1 MEIDELNIKE
11 PQKNLSGFVEEV
23 ALSDIV
29 QLVCLSRLERKLSL
43 KKNNKTGYIYFA
55 DGEVIHAQMDDLQGQ
70 DAFYNLFSFHP
81 ARFLLAKESSEIK
94 TIEIPWNF
102 LLMEA
107 FRIADEKQNL
117 GISSQDGIAKKVMV
131 VDDSRIVGMIM
142 TKILHDELGVETV
155 IIAKNGKE
163 ALELMEQHRPDFI
176 TLDINMTVL
185 GGGEAIKYIMIRSPS
200 PIFIMSGL
208 TNESFIKIMEF
219 FRLGALDYI
228 PKPRDN
234 SAVPAIKSRLKN
246 HIESIKKYEITNFRR
261 AKLTLSSSK
270 KIASSKPSKKFLIVI
285 GGTGAFMDLQ
295 KLLPT
300 LINPAEWSI
309 LILQDMD
316 ISLIPYFADFLN
328 KISSFEV
335 RHLNEEASFY
345 EGQCLIANW
354 DRNIHFINDASIIEA
369 YLGDKEESIDI
380 NTILISLSEFFG
392 PNFYILVLSGASLNM
407 KDGLDEVILKGT
419 HIIVQNPKTALCP
432 SPLKVILSQEQEE
445 IILDTEAVSDFLQMK
460 E

>member
-1 MEIDELNIKE
+1 MEIEAFNLKD
-11 PQKNLSGFVEEV
+11 PQKNLNGFVEEV

-29 QLVCLSRLERKLSL
+29 QLVCLSRLERKLTL
-43 KKNNKTGYIYFA
+43 EKNNKTGYIHFA
-55 DGEVIHAQMDDLQGQ
+55 DGEVIHAQFDDLQGQ
-70 DAFYNLFSFHP
+70 EAFYNLFSFQP
-81 ARFLLAKESSEIK
+81 AKFSLLKEAPNLK
-94 TIEIPWNF
+94 TIDIPWNF

-107 FRIADEKQNL
+107 YRIADESQNL
-117 GISSQDGIAKKVMV
+117 GVSSQEGIAQKVMV
-131 VDDSRIVGMIM
+131 VDDSRIVGKIM
-142 TKILHDELGVETV
+142 TEILHDELGVETV

-208 TNESFIKIMEF
+208 NQDSFIKIMEF

-234 SAVPAIKSRLKN
+234 SAVPSIKNRLKK

-261 AKLTLSSSK
+261 AKLTLSSSQ
-270 KIASSKPSKKFLIVI
+270 KIVSTKAAQKLLIVV
-285 GGTGAFMDLQ
+285 GGTGSFMELQ

-300 LINPAEWSI
+300 LINPLEWSI

-316 ISLIPYFADFLN
+316 ISLAPYLADFFN
-328 KISSFEV
+328 KISRFEV
-335 RHLNEEASFY
+335 RHLKEEASLY
-345 EGQCLIANW
+345 EGQCFIANW
-354 DRNIHFINDASIIEA
+354 DSNIHFVNDDSIIEA
-369 YLGDKEESIDI
+369 YLGAKEESLDI
-380 NTILISLSEFFG
+380 NSILISLSEFFG
-392 PNFYILVLSGASLNM
+392 PNLYILVLSGASLNM

-419 HIIVQNPKTALCP
+419 HIMVQNSKTALCP
-432 SPLKVILSQEQEE
+432 APLKIILSQEQEE
-445 IILDTEAVSDFLQMK
+445 IMLETGAVADFLNMK